1 MEGYCCIFW
10 IKNNYVIDKYCNIV
24 SISNFMSICILREC
38 MVVCIG
44 DLDCMFVG
52 YDEGNCLCYVYN
64 KLFILKLVSFV
75 DILGW

>member
-1 MEGYCCIFW
+1 
-10 IKNNYVIDKYCNIV
+10 
-24 SISNFMSICILREC
+24 

>member
-1 MEGYCCIFW
+1 
-10 IKNNYVIDKYCNIV
+10 
-24 SISNFMSICILREC
+24 MSICILREC